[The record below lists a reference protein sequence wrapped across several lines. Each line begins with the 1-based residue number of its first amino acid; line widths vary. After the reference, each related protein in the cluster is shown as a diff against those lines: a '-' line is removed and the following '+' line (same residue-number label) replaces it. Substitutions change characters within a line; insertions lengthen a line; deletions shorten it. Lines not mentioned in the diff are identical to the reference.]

1 MEKYQFWNG
10 WNSLALD
17 LPDLLMALV
26 VLFIGWMVAKLIE
39 KVVEKALK
47 KTNLDN
53 KLFPQ
58 RTNRKYSSEKI
69 ISKII
74 YFLILV
80 FVFVLFF
87 NMLSMSFIA
96 APFVNM
102 LSSITSAIPKVLK
115 AALILLVAWAIAS
128 ALKFMIKKAGS
139 TLRFNRLF
147 SKFKMGDSQ
156 VSSENIIDKVANVVF
171 YLVLLL
177 FLPAVLSA
185 LDMDGISEPFTGM
198 LHDILAFLP
207 NLIGAALILFIGW
220 FVAKLVRDILTNFL
234 QSIGTEKLVHRMGL
248 GKLVE
253 GTSLS
258 SIIGN
263 IVFVLI
269 LIPVVIAALER
280 LNIEGISE
288 PAIAMLNDILT
299 MIPNI
304 IIAIL
309 FIIAGLWVGKM
320 VKNFVSGFLKRV
332 GLDSIMNGIGIKG
345 KSSTNTTSLSDILGY
360 IAQIIVVL
368 LFVVQALNIVK
379 LDFLVTLA
387 TGVIAYLPHVIAALI
402 ILAVGLYVGNFIQKV
417 LKSMFTG
424 EHFTLL
430 ASIAKYAII
439 AIAFFMALD
448 QLGVADTIVNA
459 AFILILGGLALAFG
473 LAFGLGGKDFASKYL
488 NKLDHKIEN
497 TKVTM
502 PPKHERPSFKP
513 EGTNMKPKSGEIQK
527 QNNHFEIDPQNNR
540 SSYDS
545 SLTGDTG
552 HIDFYDR
559 QTPTP
564 ENEEYRPKRDNDD
577 FKI

>member
-1 MEKYQFWNG
+1 MERYHFWNG
-10 WNSLALD
+10 WNSIALD
-17 LPDLLMALV
+17 LPDLIMALV

-39 KVVEKALK
+39 KVVEKGLK

-58 RTNRKYSSEKI
+58 RTNRKYTSEKI

-74 YFLILV
+74 YYLILV

-102 LSSITSAIPKVLK
+102 LSSITSAIPRVLK
-115 AALILLVAWAIAS
+115 AALILLFAWAIAS
-128 ALKFMIKKAGS
+128 ALKFLIKKAGK

-147 SKFKMGDSQ
+147 SKLKMEDSHET
-156 VSSENIIDKVANVVF
+156 SENIIDKVANIVF
-171 YLVLLL
+171 YLVLLI

-185 LDMDGISEPFTGM
+185 LDIDGVAGPFTGM
-198 LHDILAFLP
+198 LHDILAFIP

-220 FVAKLVRDILTNFL
+220 FVAKLVRDIITNFL
-234 QSIGTEKLVHRMGL
+234 QSVGIEKFVQRMGL
-248 GKLVE
+248 GKLIE

-309 FIIAGLWVGKM
+309 FILAGLWIGKM
-320 VKNFVSGFLKRV
+320 VKKFVSGFLKRV
-332 GLDSIMNGIGIKG
+332 GLDSVMNGIGYKG
-345 KSSTNTTSLSDILGY
+345 NPSTNTTSLSDILGY

-379 LDFLVTLA
+379 LEFLVTLA

-402 ILAVGLYVGNFIQKV
+402 ILAVGLYVGNFVQKL

-473 LAFGLGGKDFASKYL
+473 LAFGLGGKDFATKYL

-502 PPKHERPSFKP
+502 PPKHKRPSFKP
-513 EGTNMKPKSGEIQK
+513 EGTNNKPKSGEIQK
-527 QNNHFEIDPQNNR
+527 QNNHFDNDPKNNR
-540 SSYDS
+540 SSNNPS
-545 SLTGDTG
+545 SPEDTG
-552 HIDFYDR
+552 YIDFYDR

-564 ENEEYRPKRDNDD
+564 ENEDYRSKLDD
-577 FKI
+577 HDYK